1 MTTWDK
7 HNSARLV
14 ESVDTRGED
23 PYQMLEIQYRD
34 CFFLGTNPPELKER
48 TYDLR
53 VFVGDDDMAFSG
65 LSAQSICRIAE
76 DLIRLVGGTVRIDPP
91 PPPEIKF

>member
-1 MTTWDK
+1 MITWDK
-7 HNSARLV
+7 YNSARLA

-23 PYQMLEIQYRD
+23 PCQMLEIQYRD
-34 CFFLGTNPPELKER
+34 SFFLGTNPPELKER

-65 LSAQSICRIAE
+65 LSARQICQIAE
-76 DLIRLVGGTVRIDPP
+76 GMIKLVGGSFRIEPP
-91 PPPEIKF
+91 DDPEIKF